1 MPIAEGI
8 KNALASSSMIRKMFE
23 EGLALKKQYGADKV
37 FDFSLGNPDVDPPP
51 AFHALFVKL
60 ANEDEK
66 GSHGYMP
73 NAGYPFVRE
82 ALAKKVCREQNVNID
97 GSHIIMAAG
106 AAGGLNAVFK
116 AICNPGDE
124 VIVSRPFFMEY
135 RHYTANHNAKLIE
148 VDTLDNFDLDIKAI
162 GAALS
167 DKTAAV
173 IINSPNN
180 PTGKIYSASL
190 LSSLASVLSEHGKKT
205 GRFPY
210 LVSDE
215 PYREIAYT
223 SEVPPVLSCYSESIV
238 VSSYSKS
245 LSLPGERIGFIAV
258 NPDISDK
265 DNLINGLIF
274 TTRILGFV
282 NAPAL
287 MQRIVASLTD
297 ESVDVSIYARRR
309 DAFMKVL
316 DEAGIKY
323 ALPEGAFYLFCKVP
337 VSREKGAVSSEQ
349 LAVSNEQWGDDRAF
363 VEHLKKFLV
372 LGVPGS
378 GFGKPGWLRFAY
390 CVDEKIISA
399 SGEAFKAAM
408 GEW

>member
-1 MPIAEGI
+1 MPIAEQI

-23 EGLALKKQYGADKV
+23 EGIQLKKTHGADKV

-51 AFHALFVKL
+51 AFHEIFVKL
-60 ANEDEK
+60 AQEDAK

-73 NAGYPFVRE
+73 NAGFPFVRD
-82 ALAKKVCREQNVNID
+82 ALAKKVKREQNVNID
-97 GSHIIMAAG
+97 GSHIVMSAG
-106 AAGGLNAVFK
+106 AAGGLNAIFK
-116 AICNPGDE
+116 TICNSGDE
-124 VIVSRPFFMEY
+124 VIVARPYFMEY
-135 RHYTANHNAKLIE
+135 RVYTGNHGAKLVE
-148 VDTLDNFDLDIKAI
+148 VDSAENFDLDINAI
-162 GAALS
+162 GAALNE
-167 DKTAAV
+167 KTAAV

-180 PTGKIYSASL
+180 PTGKIYSAQL
-190 LSSLASVLSEHGKKT
+190 LDSLAALLGEHGKKT
-205 GRFPY
+205 GRYPF

-223 SEVPPVLSCYSESIV
+223 NEVPPVLSCYSESIV

-258 NPDISDK
+258 NPDISCK
-265 DNLINGLIF
+265 DDLLNGLIYA
-274 TTRILGFV
+274 TRILGFV

-287 MQRIVASLTD
+287 MQRIVALLTE

-316 DEAGIKY
+316 NGAGIEY
-323 ALPEGAFYLFCKVP
+323 VIPEGAFYMFCKVP
-337 VSREKGAVSSEQ
+337 
-349 LAVSNEQWGDDRAF
+349 NGDDKAF
-363 VEHLKKFLV
+363 AEHLKKHLI

-378 GFGKPGWLRFAY
+378 AFGKAGWMRFAY

-399 SGEAFKAAM
+399 SAEAFKEAVKN
-408 GEW
+408 W

>member
-1 MPIAEGI
+1 MAIAVKI
-8 KNALASSSMIRKMFE
+8 KEALETSSMIRKMFE
-23 EGLALKKQYGADKV
+23 EGLKLKKEHGADKV
-37 FDFSLGNPDVDPPP
+37 FDFSLGNPDVDPPQ
-51 AFHALFVKL
+51 AFSDLFIKL
-60 ANEDEK
+60 AKEDEK

-73 NAGYPFVRE
+73 NAGFPYVRE
-82 ALAKKVCREQNVNID
+82 ALAKKVCKEQNVNVD
-97 GSHIIMAAG
+97 GSHIIMSAG

-135 RHYTANHNAKLIE
+135 RPYTANHGAKLIE
-148 VDTLDNFDLDIKAI
+148 VDTLDDFSMDLSGISKA
-162 GAALS
+162 LNE
-167 DKTAAV
+167 KTAAV

-180 PTGKIYSASL
+180 PTGKIYSEKELEALCAL
-190 LSSLASVLSEHGKKT
+190 LYEHGRKT
-205 GRFPY
+205 SRMPY

-215 PYREIAYT
+215 PYREIAYNCD
-223 SEVPPVLSCYSESIV
+223 VPPVLSCYSESIV

-258 NPDISDK
+258 SPGINDK
-265 DNLINGLIF
+265 EELINSLIY

-287 MQRIVASLTD
+287 MQRIVANLTD
-297 ESVDVSIYARRR
+297 ASVDVSIYARRR

-316 DEAGIKY
+316 NDAGIEY
-323 ALPEGAFYLFCKVP
+323 NNPQGAFYLFCKVP
-337 VSREKGAVSSEQ
+337 QGKDG
-349 LAVSNEQWGDDRAF
+349 SNDDKAF
-363 VEHLKKFLV
+363 VEHLKKYLI

-390 CVDEKIISA
+390 CVDEKIISNSA
-399 SGEAFKAAM
+399 EAFKEAM
-408 GEW
+408 KNW